1 MLESLRA
8 LAAPAVLQRLTLLIN
23 HVLASETA
31 ATHRLRGHAG
41 RRLAVRLGDWPEL
54 LPDPPPL
61 VFAIT
66 PAGLLDWL
74 GAEPDAV
81 TAPADLQVR
90 IDARNP
96 ALALLQGLGGQRPRI
111 EVSGDAALAADV
123 SWLFENL
130 RWDLEDDLARVV
142 GDVPAREIARVAGWI
157 GAALREAATR
167 LARWTGGSDPAGP
180 PPR

>member
-74 GAEPDAV
+74 
-81 TAPADLQVR
+81 ADLQVR

-130 RWDLEDDLARVV
+130 RWDLEDD
-142 GDVPAREIARVAGWI
+142 P
-157 GAALREAATR
+157 ALREAATR